1 MMVNST
7 HLPTFTTGT
16 CRKKMQNYAL
26 MLKLDMSR
34 YFLQV
39 AKPQAKVMT

>member
-7 HLPTFTTGT
+7 HLTTFATG
-16 CRKKMQNYAL
+16 RKKMQNYAV

-39 AKPQAKVMT
+39 TKPQAKVMT